1 MTEVNVNLVLDKY
14 SANFQIYQGIC
25 LKYSFFVIYHKVLC
39 KHLYV
44 NLINQRRFGPILTH
58 PQSHIWGNDVIRLAI
73 SALSFPFAAQKPNS
87 KKAAAFA
94 AVFLKFVESHKA
106 SFPLPAPT
114 PAAACQYPG
123 QQPAPQRTRQ

>member
-14 SANFQIYQGIC
+14 SANFQIYQGLC

-58 PQSHIWGNDVIRLAI
+58 PQSHIWGNDVIRLEI

-87 KKAAAFA
+87 KK
-94 AVFLKFVESHKA
+94 KP
-106 SFPLPAPT
+106 PLL
-114 PAAACQYPG
+114 
-123 QQPAPQRTRQ
+123 RRFF